1 MITITPV
8 LFDGGIVGEPSETY
22 KSENT
27 PLHKIVVHVIEQMM
41 THPALRSPQW
51 LGHKIVAESEFAPPV
66 PNKPINIDFVL
77 IDNDEAMSYWDAPSN
92 CLGFHSLTSGVYESE
107 DGDILSTKHRVVM
120 KLCEKQYRR
129 YVLEERQ
136 QETDPTSS
144 RHDLEYL
151 ISYLV
156 TITHEI
162 AHCVEWISWTNGMT
176 PSDVQNGIEDE
187 SIDLKMLD
195 ISAGNGIIMEF
206 DGDMSDDKLNHL
218 MEERVEGK
226 GRQWL
231 RDLALDPDLIDEV
244 CEHYAPDSEKL

>member
-22 KSENT
+22 KSENS
-27 PLHKIVVHVIEQMM
+27 PLHKLVVHVIEQMM
-41 THPALRSPQW
+41 TNTALRSPQW
-51 LGHKIVAESEFAPPV
+51 LGHKIVAKPEFAPPV
-66 PNKPINIDFVL
+66 PSEPINIDFVL
-77 IDNDEAMSYWDAPSN
+77 IDNADAMSYWDVPKH

-107 DGDILSTKHRVVM
+107 DGDVLSTKHRVVM
-120 KLCEKQYRR
+120 KLCEEQYRR

-136 QETDPTSS
+136 NEVDSTSS
-144 RHDLEYL
+144 RYDLEYL

-176 PSDVQNGIEDE
+176 PSDVQNGIDDE

-195 ISAGNGIIMEF
+195 ISAGNGIIMDF
-206 DGDMSDDKLNHL
+206 DEDMTDDRLTDL

-231 RDLALDPDLIDEV
+231 RDLTLDPDLIDEV
-244 CEHYAPDSEKL
+244 CECYAPDSEKL

>member
-8 LFDGGIVGEPSETY
+8 LFDGGIVGDPSETY
-22 KSENT
+22 KSENS
-27 PLHKIVVHVIEQMM
+27 PLHKLVVHVIEQMM
-41 THPALRSPQW
+41 TNTALRSPQW
-51 LGHKIVAESEFAPPV
+51 LGHKIVAKPEFAPPV
-66 PNKPINIDFVL
+66 PSEPINIDFVL
-77 IDNDEAMSYWDAPSN
+77 IDNADAMSYWDVPKH

-107 DGDILSTKHRVVM
+107 DGDVLSTKHRVVM
-120 KLCEKQYRR
+120 KLCEEQYRR

-136 QETDPTSS
+136 NEVDSTSS
-144 RHDLEYL
+144 RYDLEYL

-176 PSDVQNGIEDE
+176 PSDVQNGIDDE

-195 ISAGNGIIMEF
+195 ISAGNGIIMDF
-206 DGDMSDDKLNHL
+206 DEDMTDDRLTDL
-218 MEERVEGK
+218 MEDRVEGK

-231 RDLALDPDLIDEV
+231 CDLTLDPDLIDEV
-244 CEHYAPDSEKL
+244 CEYYAPDSEKL